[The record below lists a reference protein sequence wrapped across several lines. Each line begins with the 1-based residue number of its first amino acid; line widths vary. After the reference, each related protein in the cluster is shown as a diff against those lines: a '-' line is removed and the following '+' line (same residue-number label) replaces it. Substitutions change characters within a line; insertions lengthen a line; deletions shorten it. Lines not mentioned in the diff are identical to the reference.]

1 MKKNIVKMIIG
12 MTCLM
17 LSMTGCEKVMV
28 FQRNQEES
36 AQEEK
41 TYVDPMDYSI
51 DILTRYNLPD
61 FSRMDADDQEEYV
74 NNLQIMKKIQALDLK
89 KEDFIYPEQNM
100 ESVKNAVDEKKKS
113 TQSLFTESVV
123 FNGNTS
129 AELQECMDAN
139 INKTIEI
146 QSASIDFD
154 TTVIVPSNTCIK
166 GNGVKITM
174 TSNVDSAFLVED
186 KENVIVSGLQIEG
199 GFQYGIYVIDAR
211 NIEIFDCS
219 ISFLEQKPI
228 VVVGNCEY
236 VMIHDNNFEEN
247 QNGGVYFDGNINYGE
262 ISANIIK
269 NNYGTSNWMAG
280 IVLCGVE
287 IQNKKDIWE
296 KFDENHHFPQ
306 KDTLYSEINC
316 PHNLIVAD
324 NYVENNNASGIY
336 GDGAYLCYLT
346 GNMVR
351 NNDKEGICLDYG
363 SFGCYL
369 YDNTFE
375 GNGRRINQTD
385 KDLEMD
391 FVLDGGR
398 LEDGSA
404 KSKLPAISL
413 DNTAYNILLN
423 NVVSE
428 NYGGGIKMV
437 RTTVRCLIAENIVKN
452 NNMGQSD
459 DFHFFGIELGSA
471 IADAEATEMDFTADY
486 ENIICR
492 NTISGNHYSGVFI
505 GEGGYVNDVFDNVI
519 MQAQM
524 FSIEA
529 VSTMFNSIVNNTAD
543 KDVRNEYVAEK

>member
-1 MKKNIVKMIIG
+1 MF
-12 MTCLM
+12 
-17 LSMTGCEKVMV
+17 SMTGCDKVMV
-28 FQRNQEES
+28 LQRNQEES
-36 AQEEK
+36 AQEESAQEENV
-41 TYVDPMDYSI
+41 YVDPMDYSI
-51 DILTRYNLPD
+51 DILKRYNLPD
-61 FSRMDADDQEEYV
+61 FSRMDAEDQEKYV
-74 NNLQIMKKIQALDLK
+74 NNLQIMKKIQTLNLK
-89 KEDFIYPEQNM
+89 KEDFVYPEQNM
-100 ESVKNAVDEKKKS
+100 DSVKNAVDEKKKS
-113 TQSLFTESVV
+113 VQSLFKESVV

-129 AELQECMDAN
+129 DELQQCIDSNM
-139 INKTIEI
+139 NKIIEI
-146 QSASIDFD
+146 RSAAIDFNA
-154 TTVIVPSNTCIK
+154 TVTMPSNTCIK
-166 GNGVKITM
+166 GNGVKIT
-174 TSNVDSAFLVED
+174 TESRIESAFLVEN
-186 KENVIVSGLQIEG
+186 KENVIMSGIQIEW
-199 GFQYGIYVIDAR
+199 GFQYGIYVIDTN
-211 NIEIFDCS
+211 NIEILDCT
-219 ISFLEQKPI
+219 INCLDQKPV
-228 VVVGNCEY
+228 VVVGDCGY

-247 QNGGVYFDGNINYGE
+247 QNGGIYFDGNINYGE

-280 IVLCGVE
+280 VVLCGVE

-316 PHNLIVAD
+316 PHNIIVAD

-375 GNGRRINQTD
+375 RNGRRINQTD

-413 DNTAYNILLN
+413 DNTAYNVLLN

-437 RTTVRCLIAENIVKN
+437 RTVVRCLIAENIVKN

-471 IADAEATEMDFTADY
+471 IADEEATEMDFAADY

-492 NTISGNHYSGVFI
+492 NTISGNHYSGIFI

-543 KDVRNEYVAEK
+543 KDVRNEYVAGK